1 MGERDAR
8 CEGGGRMGERDA
20 RCEPQPSSDVLVS
33 AMFWRELFAMLI
45 VAAMLAVAC
54 GFGFWLASLLGHP

>member
-1 MGERDAR
+1 
-8 CEGGGRMGERDA
+8 MGERDA

-33 AMFWRELFAMLI
+33 AMSWRELFAMLI

-54 GFGFWLASLLGHP
+54 GFGFWLASLLAHP